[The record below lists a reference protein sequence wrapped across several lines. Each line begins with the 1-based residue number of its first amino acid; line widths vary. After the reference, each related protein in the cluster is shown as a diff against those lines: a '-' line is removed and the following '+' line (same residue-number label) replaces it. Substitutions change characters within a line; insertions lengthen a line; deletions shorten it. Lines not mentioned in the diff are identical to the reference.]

1 MTQTEAIG
9 FCSQVAQLLEENVE
23 SLRELGLEVSTW
35 GSDLKAKRDLV
46 TTKNIEQDDLKAKQ
60 KAKTIE
66 IQEAQDDMYKTS
78 STRLDAVIGVL
89 GKTTPLAKQAAR
101 IRSLINK
108 KNRKNTQKE

>member
-23 SLRELGLEVSTW
+23 TLRELGLDVSTW
-35 GSDLKAKRDLV
+35 ASDLKAKRDIV
-46 TTKNIEQDDLKAKQ
+46 TTKNVEQDELKAKQ
-60 KAKTIE
+60 KAKTAE

-78 STRLDAVIGVL
+78 STRLDAVVGVL

-101 IRSLINK
+101 IRSIINK
-108 KNRKNTQKE
+108 KNKRDTKKE